1 MNREEIME
9 IFPEAEEAQL
19 IALAQIFDR
28 SAGELFSLREQNA
41 RMQEKLDEYAALD
54 AQQRQQAAREKIME
68 RFEKAVGGREFV
80 HEFVRE
86 SVLADFIALVEDAA
100 NAGRSDKELLAEVT
114 DEKGC
119 FVNRYQVTMGSV
131 GEIAPQ
137 DLNRLSDAEYYEAF
151 RMKGAQ

>member
-1 MNREEIME
+1 MNREEILE
-9 IFPEAEEAQL
+9 IFPEAGEAQM
-19 IALAQIFDR
+19 IALEQIFDR
-28 SAGELFSLREQNA
+28 SAGELFALREQNA
-41 RMQEKLDEYAALD
+41 KMQAKLDEYAALD
-54 AQQRQQAAREKIME
+54 AHQLQQAAREKIEE

-80 HEFVRE
+80 HEFVRG
-86 SVLADFIALVEDAA
+86 SVLADFIALVEDEA

-114 DEKGC
+114 DDKGC

-151 RMKGAQ
+151 RMKGVQ